1 MNEAQILKELK
12 EQRRGDQVFIK
23 WWRKEEDW
31 LDIELIDRFV
41 DESGT
46 NREIGGY
53 ELMTTAQMWDELKKV
68 CGDRVARGEKDG
80 QQLVLWTR
88 KGDQRSCPFT
98 PESLLE
104 IFDTETRGNY
114 VDS

>member
-1 MNEAQILKELK
+1 MKETEIMK
-12 EQRRGDQVFIK
+12 EVRELRTSDQVFIK

-31 LDIELIDRFV
+31 LDIDLIDRFEA
-41 DESGT
+41 ESD
-46 NREIGGY
+46 NKEVGGY

-68 CGDRVARGEKDG
+68 CGDRVAKGEKEG
-80 QQLVLWTR
+80 QELVLWTR
-88 KGDQRSCPFT
+88 KGEQRSCPFT

-104 IFDTETRGNY
+104 IFDVETRGNY